1 MNKRLAVFLSSVI
14 SLAACDS
21 STNTTRI
28 VGQLESD
35 RVELTAEFS
44 EAIVARMVVEGQQV
58 KKGDSIIQQDPA
70 RADAR
75 VREAEALLT
84 KNQARLA
91 ELIRGPRKEQIIAAQ
106 ASVDGAVLELEF
118 RQTELTRIQ
127 ELLDRKLSS
136 PGEHDR
142 AKAALDGAESS
153 LDINRA
159 RLAELLTGTTVE
171 ELDQARAA
179 VKQSEA
185 QLDRL
190 AIDRNRLLTKA
201 PADGVIDSILFEPGE
216 RPAPGQPMAVLLA
229 GQQPYARIYIPEA
242 LRVATGPGT
251 PARIYVDGIVAP
263 FDGQVR
269 WVANEASFTPYFALT
284 EHDRGRLAFLAKIDI
299 EVAGKRLPD
308 GVPVEVELLGPTGSV
323 L

>member
-1 MNKRLAVFLSSVI
+1 MNVRLAVFLSSLI

-21 STNTTRI
+21 APDSNRI

-44 EAIVARMVVEGQQV
+44 EVIVARLVVEGQQV
-58 KKGDSIIQQDPA
+58 SKGAAIIQQDSA

-84 KNQARLA
+84 QNQARLA

-106 ASVDGAVLELEF
+106 ASVDGAVQELEF
-118 RQTELTRIQ
+118 RQTELGRIQ

-136 PGEHDR
+136 PGELDR
-142 AKAALDGAESS
+142 AKATLDGAESS

-159 RLAELLTGTTVE
+159 KLAELLTGTTVE

-179 VKQSEA
+179 VKQRQA

-190 AIDRNRLLTKA
+190 QIDLDRLLTTA
-201 PADGVIDSILFEPGE
+201 PADGVIDSLLFEPGE
-216 RPAPGQPMAVLLA
+216 RPAPGQPMAILLS
-229 GQQPYARIYIPEA
+229 GEQPYARVYVPEA
-242 LRVATGPGT
+242 LRVAIRSGT
-251 PARIYVDGIVAP
+251 TARIYVDGITEP

-269 WVANEASFTPYFALT
+269 WVASEASFTPYFALT
-284 EHDRGRLAFLAKIDI
+284 EHDRGRLAFVAKVDI

-308 GVPVEVELLGPTGSV
+308 GVPVEVELLIPTGGAQ
-323 L
+323 

>member
-1 MNKRLAVFLSSVI
+1 MNTRLAIFLSSLI

-21 STNTTRI
+21 SSDTNRI

-44 EAIVARMVVEGQQV
+44 EIIVALLVVEGQQV
-58 KKGDSIIQQDPA
+58 SQGASIIQQDSA

-106 ASVDGAVLELEF
+106 ASVDGAVQELDF
-118 RQTELTRIQ
+118 RQTELRRIR

-159 RLAELLTGTTVE
+159 KLAELLTGTTVE

-179 VKQSEA
+179 VKQGQA

-190 AIDRNRLLTKA
+190 QIDRDRLLTTA
-201 PADGVIDSILFEPGE
+201 PADGVIDSLLFEPGE
-216 RPAPGQPMAVLLA
+216 RPAPGQPMAILLS
-229 GQQPYARIYIPEA
+229 GEQPYARVYVPEA
-242 LRVATGPGT
+242 LRVAIRPGT
-251 PARIYVDGIVAP
+251 TARIYVDGITEP

-269 WVANEASFTPYFALT
+269 WVASEASFTPYFALT
-284 EHDRGRLAFLAKIDI
+284 EHDRGRLAYLAKVDI
-299 EVAGKRLPD
+299 EVAGRRLPE
-308 GVPVEVELLGPTGSV
+308 GVPVEVELLIPTGGAQ
-323 L
+323 

>member
-1 MNKRLAVFLSSVI
+1 MNMRLAVFLLSLI

-21 STNTTRI
+21 PSDTNRI

-44 EAIVARMVVEGQQV
+44 ETIVERMVVEGQQV
-58 KKGDSIIQQDPA
+58 SKGASIIQQDPA
-70 RADAR
+70 RAAAR

-84 KNQARLA
+84 QNQARLA

-106 ASVDGAVLELEF
+106 ASVDGAVQELDF
-118 RQTELTRIQ
+118 RQTELRRIQ

-159 RLAELLTGTTVE
+159 KLAELLTGTTVE

-179 VKQSEA
+179 VKQRQA

-190 AIDRNRLLTKA
+190 QIDLDRLLTTA
-201 PADGVIDSILFEPGE
+201 PADGVIDSLLFEPGE
-216 RPAPGQPMAVLLA
+216 RPAPGQPMAILLS
-229 GQQPYARIYIPEA
+229 GEQPYARVYVPEA
-242 LRVATGPGT
+242 LRVAIRPGT
-251 PARIYVDGIVAP
+251 TARIYVDGITEP

-269 WVANEASFTPYFALT
+269 WVASEASFTPYFALT
-284 EHDRGRLAFLAKIDI
+284 EHDRGRLAFLAKVDI

-308 GVPVEVELLGPTGSV
+308 GVPVEVELLVPTGGAQ
-323 L
+323 